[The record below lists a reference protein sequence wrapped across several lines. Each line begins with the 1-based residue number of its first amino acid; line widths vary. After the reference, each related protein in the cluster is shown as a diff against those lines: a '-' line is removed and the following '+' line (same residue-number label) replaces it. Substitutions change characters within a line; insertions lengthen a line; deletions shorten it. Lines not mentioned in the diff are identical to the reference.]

1 MVVFAVIED
10 HFFAI
15 MVARRN
21 GRERKRERERERE
34 SAYIYLHLI
43 ITFQRLYVAYLV
55 QIYIQ
60 SLLNSSCEQ
69 GNQVVIIA

>member
-21 GRERKRERERERE
+21 GRVRKIERRERERERRE
-34 SAYIYLHLI
+34 E
-43 ITFQRLYVAYLV
+43 RR
-55 QIYIQ
+55 
-60 SLLNSSCEQ
+60 ERERDRERRERERE
-69 GNQVVIIA
+69 